1 MGEPYFSEKGGSIK
15 MYRTIKKFF
24 DFCGEKERKQFYL
37 SIFLGI
43 FNAFFIAMRIP
54 AVYVVIKAI
63 LDDELSKKHA
73 YIGAGII
80 FGSIVLQTIISMKTT
95 MLQTRGGYNTASLKR
110 MEIAEHLRYVPMGYF
125 NSEGLGKVTSI
136 ATNTMESLSGIAT
149 RCVMVVS
156 KGIITTLVI
165 ITFMFFFNVKIA
177 IVALVTMLIYL
188 AGTEFMIHLESTDSD
203 KFTETQDHM
212 VSRIL
217 EYVRGIAEIRNFNLF
232 GKNITNVDQSIDG
245 FTKYSTRLEY
255 IYEVVMFFLNILNK
269 IAGVIMMLMSILFY
283 LNGTMS
289 LVYAVMMIICS
300 FMIFE
305 SLDQVGAFNGLTRTI
320 ENCVDKANEALA
332 SPTMDIEGKDRVP
345 DNRMLVMKNVD
356 FSYDKRKIIDDI
368 SFEIPEKTTVAFV
381 GPSGGGKTTITQ
393 LLARF
398 WDVDKGEVLLGGI
411 NVKDYS
417 YDSLM
422 KNFAFVFQNVYLFS
436 DTIENNIRFGKPD
449 ASRDEVIQA
458 AKAACCHDF
467 IMELPDGYDTIIGEG
482 GASLSGGERQ
492 RISIA
497 RAIMKDAPII
507 ILDEATANVDPEN
520 ENLLV
525 KAVESLTKEKTVIMI
540 AHRLKTVENADR
552 IFVID
557 HGKIV
562 QSGKHT
568 DLLEEEG
575 IYRRFIVERKEAA
588 GWKLSKNLV

>member
-1 MGEPYFSEKGGSIK
+1 
-15 MYRTIKKFF
+15 
-24 DFCGEKERKQFYL
+24 
-37 SIFLGI
+37 
-43 FNAFFIAMRIP
+43 
-54 AVYVVIKAI
+54 
-63 LDDELSKKHA
+63 
-73 YIGAGII
+73 
-80 FGSIVLQTIISMKTT
+80 
-95 MLQTRGGYNTASLKR
+95 
-110 MEIAEHLRYVPMGYF
+110 
-125 NSEGLGKVTSI
+125 
-136 ATNTMESLSGIAT
+136 
-149 RCVMVVS
+149 
-156 KGIITTLVI
+156 
-165 ITFMFFFNVKIA
+165 
-177 IVALVTMLIYL
+177 
-188 AGTEFMIHLESTDSD
+188 
-203 KFTETQDHM
+203 
-212 VSRIL
+212 
-217 EYVRGIAEIRNFNLF
+217 
-232 GKNITNVDQSIDG
+232 
-245 FTKYSTRLEY
+245 
-255 IYEVVMFFLNILNK
+255 
-269 IAGVIMMLMSILFY
+269 
-283 LNGTMS
+283 MS

-332 SPTMDIEGKDRVP
+332 SPTMDIEGKDIVP
-345 DNRMLVMKNVD
+345 DNRTLVMKNVD

-398 WDVDKGEVLLGGI
+398 WDVDKGEVLLGGT

-422 KNFAFVFQNVYLFS
+422 NNFAFVFQNVYLFS

-449 ASRDEVIQA
+449 ASRDEVINA

-467 IMELPDGYDTIIGEG
+467 IMELPEGYDTVIGEG

-557 HGKIV
+557 YGKIV
-562 QSGKHT
+562 QSGKHNE
-568 DLLEEEG
+568 LFKEEG

-588 GWKLSKNLV
+588 GWKLSKKLV

>member
-1 MGEPYFSEKGGSIK
+1 MF
-15 MYRTIKKFF
+15 RTLKKFF

-37 SIFLGI
+37 SIFLGV
-43 FNAFFIAMRIP
+43 FNALFVAMRIP
-54 AVYVVIKAI
+54 AVFVVIRA
-63 LDDELSKKHA
+63 LLEGGLSA
-73 YIGAGII
+73 NDAWIAVGII
-80 FGSIVLQTIISMKTT
+80 LSSIVLQTLVSMKTT
-95 MLQTRGGYNTASLKR
+95 MLQTRGGYNTASFKR

-136 ATNTMESLSGIAT
+136 ATNTMENLSGIAT
-149 RCVMVVS
+149 RCVMVIT
-156 KGIITTLVI
+156 KGVITTLVI
-165 ITFMFFFNVKIA
+165 IAFMFFFNVWIA
-177 IVALVTMLIYL
+177 LVALAAMIIYL
-188 AGTEFMIHLESTDSD
+188 IGTEIMIRAESSDSD
-203 KFTETQDHM
+203 KAIKAQETM

-217 EYVRGIAEIRNFNLF
+217 EYVRGIAEVRNFDLY
-232 GKNITNVDQSIDG
+232 GKSITNVDEPIDR
-245 FTKYSTRLEY
+245 FTEYSTRMETV
-255 IYEVVMFFLNILNK
+255 YEVAMFLLSSLNK
-269 IAGVIMMLMSILFY
+269 ISGVVMMLMSVAFY

-320 ENCVDKANEALA
+320 ENCVDKANEALSA
-332 SPTMDIEGKDRVP
+332 PTMDIDGKEITPENMTLTVR
-345 DNRMLVMKNVD
+345 NVD
-356 FSYDKRKIIDDI
+356 FSYDTKKIIDDI
-368 SFEIPEKTTVAFV
+368 SFEIPEKTTAAFV

-398 WDVDKGEVLLGGI
+398 WDVDNGQVLLGGTD
-411 NVKDYS
+411 VREYS

-422 KNFAFVFQNVYLFS
+422 RNFAFVFQNVYLFN

-449 ASRDEVIQA
+449 ASRDDVIRA

-467 IMELPDGYDTIIGEG
+467 IMELPNGYDTVIGDG
-482 GASLSGGERQ
+482 GVSLSGGERQ

-520 ENLLV
+520 ENLLI

-540 AHRLKTVENADR
+540 AHRLKTVENADQ
-552 IFVID
+552 IFVIN

-562 QSGKHT
+562 QHGRHSELMNE
-568 DLLEEEG
+568 DG
-575 IYRRFIVERKEAA
+575 IYSRFIGERKEAA
-588 GWKLSKNLV
+588 GWKLGKHLA